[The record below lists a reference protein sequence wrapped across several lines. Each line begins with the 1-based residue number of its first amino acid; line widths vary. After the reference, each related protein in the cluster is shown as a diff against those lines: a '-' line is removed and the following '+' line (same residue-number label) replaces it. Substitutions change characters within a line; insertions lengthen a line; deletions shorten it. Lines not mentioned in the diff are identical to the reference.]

1 MDKTIY
7 HYININ
13 SEKERNKHRRADIT
27 KIRFHWHIAV
37 LTIILII
44 YFLIHL
50 LYFAQS
56 SKNPFYSYPLGDPL
70 YFDRYASQIA
80 EGNFLGDEVFHK
92 APLYQYFLG
101 AIYSVFGHNYTA
113 PRVIQ
118 ALLNVL
124 SSIFVFLISKK
135 IFGKA
140 AAWTA
145 LLLCVSSGV
154 AVYYAGE
161 LLMPSLLTFL
171 MLISV
176 FVFMK
181 AMEKKS
187 KSLYFLSGFLFGLTS
202 ITRPNFLV
210 PALVFTAIAALVQ
223 KKNFLTPAAVILS
236 GLLLAIA
243 PVTLRN
249 FLVGKDFVPIS
260 SQGGVIF
267 YIGNNIESN
276 GMTAVIP
283 GTGDDW
289 DDIALAERETGKTL
303 KPSEASNFWF
313 KKTLNEIKEHPSSF
327 TALLVKKTVYF
338 FNGLEIPNN
347 QNMYLSSGGT
357 FLSALVKRIGP
368 VKNFMLYIPS
378 GIIIPMGLSGLA
390 LAAFK
395 KRRKAFVPALL
406 IISYSASL
414 IVYFVFS
421 RLRAPLLPFFVLF
434 GSFFAVSVSQYAV
447 KKNFLAV
454 SLSFALFLL
463 LSAFSNYRFIKK
475 DFSSE
480 AMLHFNLGLKS
491 FNQSDYENAFG
502 EFTACLKSESRY
514 PRANLNL
521 GLISYKKGDLS
532 SAMSYYEREIELNP
546 NEARTYNNIAV
557 LYSRTGRDSL
567 AVENWKKAILLNP
580 RFTEARLNLGIKYE
594 NTGFA
599 DSALF
604 LFNSVLSYER
614 SSEGAYS
621 GIARIYHRKGL
632 IRESAEN
639 YEKAISLN
647 PQNHELYFNYA
658 QLWAQSGKLDTAAA
672 LLEKAVE
679 IEPGFTAAHHNLGLC
694 HLYSGNHEKAL
705 ISLKKAVYTDYS
717 FPGAHLALSA
727 LYEAM
732 GETEKAAQEKAI
744 ADSLYENS
752 P

>member
-1 MDKTIY
+1 M
-7 HYININ
+7 
-13 SEKERNKHRRADIT
+13 
-27 KIRFHWHIAV
+27 
-37 LTIILII
+37 
-44 YFLIHL
+44 
-50 LYFAQS
+50 
-56 SKNPFYSYPLGDPL
+56 

-80 EGNFLGDEVFHK
+80 KGNFFGNEVFHK

-101 AIYSVFGHNYTA
+101 AIYAVFGHNYTA

-124 SSIFVFLISKK
+124 SLILVFLTSKK

-145 LLLCVSSGV
+145 FLLCITSSV

-187 KSLYFLSGFLFGLTS
+187 KSMYFLSGFLFGLTS

-210 PALVFTAIAALVQ
+210 PVLVFTVTAALVQ
-223 KKNFLTPAAVILS
+223 KKKFLTPAAVILS
-236 GLLLAIA
+236 GILLAVV

-249 FLVGKDFVPIS
+249 FLVGNDFVPIS

-267 YIGNNIESN
+267 YIGNNIGSD

-283 GTGDDW
+283 GIGDDW
-289 DDIALAERETGKTL
+289 DDIALAERETGKNL

-313 KKTLNEIKEHPSSF
+313 KKTLNEIRQHPFSF
-327 TALLVKKTVYF
+327 TALLTKKTLYF

-347 QNMYLSSGGT
+347 QNIYLATRGT
-357 FLSALVKRIGP
+357 FLSAVVKRIGP

-378 GIIIPMGLSGLA
+378 GVIIPMGLSGLV
-390 LAAFK
+390 LAAIK
-395 KRRKAFVPALL
+395 KRKKALVPAML
-406 IISYSASL
+406 IISYSASI

-421 RLRAPLLPFFVLF
+421 RLRAPLLPFFAIF
-434 GSFFAVSVSQYAV
+434 GSFFALSVAQYV
-447 KKNFLAV
+447 LKKKFLAV

-475 DFSSE
+475 NFSSE
-480 AMLHFNLGLKS
+480 AMLHFNLALKS
-491 FNQSDYENAFG
+491 LNESDYENAFG
-502 EFTACLKSESRY
+502 EFTACLMAEPGY

-521 GLISYKKGDLS
+521 GLISYKKGDFS
-532 SAMSYYEREIELNP
+532 SAMAYYEREIRLNP

-557 LYSRTGRDSL
+557 LYSITGKDSL

-580 RFTEARLNLGIKYE
+580 RFTEARVNLGVKYE
-594 NTGFA
+594 NTGFT
-599 DSALF
+599 DSALS
-604 LFNSVLSYER
+604 LYSSVLSYDR
-614 SSEGAYS
+614 SSEPVYS
-621 GIARIYHRKGL
+621 GLARIYHRKGL

-658 QLWAQSGKLDTAAA
+658 LIWAQSGKLDTATA

-705 ISLKKAVYTDYS
+705 LSLKKAVYIDYS
-717 FPGAHLALSA
+717 FPGAHLALAA

-744 ADSLYENS
+744 ADSLYESS